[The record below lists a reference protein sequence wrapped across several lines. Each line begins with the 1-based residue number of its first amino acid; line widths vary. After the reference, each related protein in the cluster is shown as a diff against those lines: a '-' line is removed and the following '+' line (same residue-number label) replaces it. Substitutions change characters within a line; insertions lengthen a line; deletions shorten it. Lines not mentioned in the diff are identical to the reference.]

1 MYQRHKRIVAA
12 LLAVATLAVIGLYAS
27 RDYVLR
33 RVADRRMADI
43 ERRHGLK
50 LHYDTLELKGLS
62 TVCLRGL
69 TAVPRGR
76 DTLLTLQHLDLQLSP
91 WPLPRGHLRVKGVML
106 DGLHLNL
113 QKDGATANYD
123 FLFRQPADEATE
135 TATTQGN
142 NYAHR
147 VHTLLDWLFERVPDN
162 GRLAGIRVT
171 ERHHAHTVTALLPE
185 LLLTDNCFHTRMEVA
200 EDTLPAQRWTLDGHL
215 SPAERRLAVKLY
227 ADGDGRIR
235 LPYLER
241 RIGADVQFDTLT
253 CRLAESEGGDR
264 LTRLDGQTRLT
275 GLQLFH
281 TALSPDTIVLDK
293 GALDYVVNFEPQ
305 SVELDSASTV
315 HFNRL
320 AFHPYLRLQHTPA
333 DSLPPAA
340 RWHITASLDQPWFPA
355 QELFGSLPKGLFDA
369 LEGIET
375 EGRLAYHG
383 LIDVDFACPDSLK
396 LESELR
402 KQDFRIVRYGT
413 ADLGKMNGEFEY
425 TAYEDGHPVRT
436 FPVGPSWEHFTPL
449 ADISPLL
456 QMAVMQSEDG
466 AFFYH
471 RGFLPD
477 ALREALVQD
486 LKERRFARGGSTI
499 SMQLVKNVF
508 LNRKKNITRKLEE
521 ALIVWLIENQGLT
534 PKERMYE
541 VYMNII
547 EWGPLVYGAAE
558 ASRFY
563 FDKRPSQLTV
573 EEAIFLASI
582 VPKPKHFLSSFD
594 ADGRLRESLAGYY
607 RLIAE
612 RLARKGLITEEE
624 AANIRPVVE
633 LKGEARRLLERKNE
647 EPRMKNGQTE
657 VPIDF

>member
-1 MYQRHKRIVAA
+1 MYQRHKRIAA
-12 LLAVATLAVIGLYAS
+12 VLLAVTVLAGIGLHAS
-27 RDYVLR
+27 RNYFLQ
-33 RVADRRMADI
+33 RVADRRMAGI
-43 ERRHGLK
+43 EQRHGVR
-50 LHYDTLELKGLS
+50 LHCQALELKGVS

-69 TAVPRGR
+69 TVVPQGC
-76 DTLLTLQHLDLQLSP
+76 DTLLTIRHLELRLSP
-91 WPLPRGHLRVKGVML
+91 WRLLTGQLQVKEIIL

-113 QKDGATANYD
+113 QKKGTEANYD
-123 FLFRQPADEATE
+123 FLFRQSPHEKTPDT
-135 TATTQGN
+135 TTQGS

-147 VHTLLDWLFERVPDN
+147 VHTLLDWLFGRVPDN
-162 GRLAGIRVT
+162 GRMADIRVT
-171 ERHHAHTVTALLPE
+171 ERHNAHTIVALMPE
-185 LLLTDNCFHTRMEVA
+185 LQVTDNHFHTRLEVA
-200 EDTLPAQRWTLDGHL
+200 EDTLDIQQWTLRGNL
-215 SPAERRLAVKLY
+215 SPAKRKLAVELY
-227 ADGDGRIR
+227 AEDKRRIR

-253 CRLAESEGGDR
+253 CRLTETEGGDR
-264 LTRLDGQTRLT
+264 HTRLDGQTRIA

-281 TALSPDTIVLDK
+281 TALSTDTIMLDK
-293 GALDYVVNFEPQ
+293 GALDYVLNIGPQ
-305 SVELDSASTV
+305 TVELDSASTV

-320 AFHPYLRLQHTPA
+320 SFHPYLRLRHTPA
-333 DSLPPAA
+333 DSLPPPA
-340 RWHITASLDQPWFPA
+340 RWHVTASLDQPWFPA
-355 QELFGSLPKGLFDA
+355 QELFESLPKGLFDV

-383 LIDVDFACPDSLK
+383 LLDVDFACPDSLK

-402 KQDFRIVRYGT
+402 RQDFRIVRYGT
-413 ADLGKMNGEFEY
+413 TDLGKMSDEFEY
-425 TAYEDGHPVRT
+425 TAYEDGRPVRT
-436 FPVGPSWEHFTPL
+436 FPIGPSWEHFTSL

-471 RGFLPD
+471 HGFLVD
-477 ALREALVQD
+477 ALREALIQD
-486 LKERRFARGGSTI
+486 LKEHRFARGGSTI

-534 PKERMYE
+534 SKERMYE

-547 EWGPLVYGAAE
+547 EWGPLVYGAGE

-582 VPKPKHFLSSFD
+582 VPKPKHFRNSFD
-594 ADGRLRESLAGYY
+594 KNGHLRESLAGYY
-607 RLIAE
+607 RLIAG
-612 RLARKGLITEEE
+612 RLAKKGLITEEE
-624 AANIRPVVE
+624 AAAIRPTIE
-633 LKGEARRLLERKNE
+633 IKGEARKLLEIKNE
-647 EPRMKNGQTE
+647 KRRMKNEQ
-657 VPIDF
+657 P